1 MDLNEALND
10 QDSSEFLFMFVILRA
25 YRCACAILDKEIS
38 LDIFKYHYVHVH
50 VHLHRGSCP
59 DDCIV
64 HTDNYS
70 RAIELTTTAL
80 TKVQAIFICQGLN
93 ELEENKR
100 PSPNQME
107 P

>member
-50 VHLHRGSCP
+50 LHRVSCP

-70 RAIELTTTAL
+70 RAIELTITAL
-80 TKVQAIFICQGLN
+80 TRVQAIFICQGLN